1 MEGKEK
7 ERKKKCRRWPKK
19 KHYSFISAPPA
30 PVLAGALPGEADY
43 ISVFLP
49 CTPNPTT
56 GFWFYLPA
64 SEAIEVGLT
73 PDEAFK
79 LIMSAGVIQ
88 PGVQK
93 QLGELAQAAVAEK
106 AKARV

>member
-1 MEGKEK
+1 M
-7 ERKKKCRRWPKK
+7 W
-19 KHYSFISAPPA
+19 SLAFISAPPA
-30 PVLAGALPGEADY
+30 PVLAEALPESRDY
-43 ISVFLP
+43 ISVFMP

-93 QLGELAQAAVAEK
+93 HLGELAEAALAEK
-106 AKARV
+106 AKAAV

>member
-1 MEGKEK
+1 MKDLANDPRVK
-7 ERKKKCRRWPKK
+7 FL
-19 KHYSFISAPPA
+19 FISAPPA
-30 PVLAGALPGEADY
+30 PVLAEAMPGDGDY
-43 ISVFLP
+43 ISVFMP

-64 SEAIEVGLT
+64 SEAIEVALT

-93 QLGELAQAAVAEK
+93 QLGEMAEATVAEK
-106 AKARV
+106 AKA

>member
-1 MEGKEK
+1 
-7 ERKKKCRRWPKK
+7 
-19 KHYSFISAPPA
+19 
-30 PVLAGALPGEADY
+30 VLAEAMPGDGDY
-43 ISVFLP
+43 ISFFMP

-64 SEAIEVGLT
+64 SEAIEVALT

-93 QLGELAQAAVAEK
+93 QLGEMAEATVAEK
-106 AKARV
+106 AKA